1 MNPFPFA
8 ADSLAPTPIS
18 AASALATLPAPLAA
32 WFSQRFGEPTEAQRL
47 AWPVLAPTGTH
58 GGHLLLSAPTGMGKT
73 LAAWMPLLAEMWD
86 TTESEPTSGLR
97 VLMVAPL
104 KALVN
109 DTARNLTRDLDDLAE
124 THPGRLLPTV
134 ATRTGD
140 TPPAERKRQRETPP
154 DVLLTTPESLAVLLT
169 RPDAEAFFATVRWL
183 VVDEVHAFAGTKRGA
198 DLALSL
204 ERVAEMASSV
214 APVGGTEPRRIGL
227 SATATPLD
235 QAARFLVGQRPC
247 SIVCVGSATT
257 PELRLE
263 PLPDGERFLAAV
275 VRRLA
280 DEIPRHRSTLVFT
293 NTRNLCER
301 LAWALRRHAPALD
314 GRIAVHHSALSAARR
329 RDTETRLKRGELA
342 AVVCST
348 SLELGIDIG
357 GVDLA
362 VLVHPP
368 GDVIRLLQRV
378 GRAGHEPGGV
388 RRGLVLTA
396 TAAEL
401 LEAAVTLA
409 SARSGQCEALPVLRP
424 PLDLLTQHLLAACC
438 VRSRE
443 ADELFALARRTGPY
457 ADLTR
462 EDFDACL
469 RYLRG
474 VDPTDRSWLPARIK
488 EDADLWR
495 VRDERTVRILRRN
508 LGTILAERT
517 VPVLQRRDDE
527 RLSVGEIDEAF
538 AERLTP
544 GDRFLLDGRC
554 LEFRQLDEG
563 AALVDEVPG
572 RPRVPRWGGDGWP
585 LSAELSQRLY
595 LLRCRAAE
603 ALREGRAAL
612 HQLLADEYALPD
624 DAVTLLADYFEAQET
639 SSEIPDATT
648 LLVEEVNVGF
658 DTEYYLHTPLNRTAN
673 DALARVALRRI
684 GQSATSQVA
693 DLGLMLK
700 LRGREPHLAERL
712 REWLAPEGFREEH
725 EAALAQSDAVRL
737 RFGRVAVTGLM
748 VLRNPLGRPRKVG
761 GTGWAGRELFDRLRR
776 RDPSFVLLRQ
786 ALRETADEV
795 SDATTALAYVQ
806 TLAARTIRVRT
817 LGQPSPF
824 ARTWT
829 QSEPGPTEEPLSPA
843 DALKRLHAE
852 LMNTLPSG
860 G

>member
-1 MNPFPFA
+1 MNPLSLA
-8 ADSLAPTPIS
+8 TDSLAPTPIS

-32 WFSQRFGEPTEAQRL
+32 WFLQRFGEPTEAQRL
-47 AWPVLAPTGTH
+47 AWPVLAPSESQ
-58 GGHLLLSAPTGMGKT
+58 GGHLLLSAPTGLGKT

-86 TTESEPTSGLR
+86 TPESELNMGLR
-97 VLMVAPL
+97 VLIVAPL

-109 DTARNLTRDLDDLAE
+109 DTARNLQRDLDDLAE
-124 THPGRLLPTV
+124 THPGRSLPTV

-140 TPPAERKRQRETPP
+140 TTPTERKRQRETPP

-169 RPDAEAFFATVRWL
+169 RPDAEVFFATVRWL

-204 ERVAEMASSV
+204 ERVAEMATHQNS
-214 APVGGTEPRRIGL
+214 EPRRIGL

-247 SIVCVGSATT
+247 NIVCVGSATT

-314 GRIAVHHSALSAARR
+314 GRIAVHHSALSAVRR

-401 LEAAVTLA
+401 LEATVTLA
-409 SARSGQCEALPVLRP
+409 SARSGQCEALPVQRP

-438 VRSRE
+438 IRSRE

-474 VDPTDRSWLPARIK
+474 VDATDRSWLPARIK

-517 VPVLQRRDDE
+517 VPVLQRRDDD
-527 RLSVGEIDEAF
+527 RLPVGEIDEAF

-554 LEFRQLDEG
+554 LEFRQLDDG

-603 ALREGRAAL
+603 ALREGRTAL
-612 HQLLADEYALPD
+612 HHLLADEYALPD

-639 SSEIPDATT
+639 TSEIPEATT
-648 LLVEEVNVGF
+648 LLVEEVNVGI

-700 LRGREPHLAERL
+700 LRGREPNIAQRL

-725 EAALAQSDAVRL
+725 EAALAQSDAARL
-737 RFGRVAVTGLM
+737 RFGRVAITGLM
-748 VLRNPLGRPRKVG
+748 VLRNPIGRPRKVG
-761 GTGWAGRELFDRLRR
+761 GAGWAGRELFDRLWR

-795 SDATTALAYVQ
+795 SDATTALTYAQ
-806 TLAARTIRVRT
+806 TLPARTIRVRT

-829 QSEPGPTEEPLSPA
+829 QSEPGPAEEPLSPA

-852 LMNTLPSG
+852 LMNTPQSAG
-860 G
+860 